1 MQELEEIIQCKVPR
15 NKKMCKDKWNGLN
28 YDYKKLLDYHK
39 GIGHHNSFLDL
50 FTKER
55 NQQRLLRAFNKEC
68 YETIE
73 TFQGECIINA
83 LIHVQDLQAKGDAN
97 YVPQVLKGDNKKTNI
112 IQTLHE
118 PSCKSFF
125 GENFIPNS

>member
-1 MQELEEIIQCKVPR
+1 MEELQKIIQFKVPR

-55 NQQRLLRAFNKEC
+55 NQQHLLQAFNKEC

-73 TFQGECIINA
+73 TFQGERIINA
-83 LIHVQDLQAKGDAN
+83 LVYVQDLQAKGDAN
-97 YVPQVLKGDNKKTNI
+97 YIPQVLEGDNRKTK
-112 IQTLHE
+112 TL
-118 PSCKSFF
+118 
-125 GENFIPNS
+125 